1 MLLIHCLD
9 DGDDDDR
16 EELNFVVKLSERGFV
31 CVFTLLLLLLFVNE
45 SFFVFCFCLWWVT
58 MGSVLSQ
65 EEITTNIST
74 NIMDRRATVAA
85 PEEQEEK
92 CLNSETM
99 AIMLLLN
106 WAAMAVD
113 DLDEKEKWISLVSSI
128 DEPQLDVLLQMPWT
142 REVLDHFFQWLVNH
156 KLLNGNSDTCS
167 SIYHP
172 IPEISVGSSQ
182 ILAVDPADSAPSNPG
197 MGWSSTQILAVDPA
211 ESAPPNPRMCWSSS
225 QILAVDHAAGSP
237 PPILGLG
244 RSSQIPITLDPESS
258 APPSLVESSQVP
270 ELHPESSAPTPPPG
284 LTNLV
289 QHENVVAGG
298 DQESWPYQSFFNV
311 ATVGYEDHDQSSHLL
326 HVAAA
331 APCGGG
337 GGGGGGGV
345 EQPKMFADEQVSTA
359 HQSFWLHDPS
369 SANVDSGAADDMF
382 LSNLLKEAL
391 GEQEEPTPNLLPW
404 MIVDKEVPLK
414 GKQQRSTTAARKTG
428 VVGAGAP
435 LKQQQV
441 AAHSSQPVGQQQ
453 QQPGHYRGVRPRPWG
468 KFAAEIRDST
478 RQGGRLW
485 LGTFDTALEA
495 ALAYDNAALRLRG
508 SRALL
513 NFPVRAAALVNELLA
528 PPEALADD
536 CLPDVDSKPPAGAAQ
551 EQDPPQLGSAL
562 APSSSSNKLS
572 HGKRKPPARSNLHGY
587 ELQDPSSDP
596 GQVQKKCKQA
606 QYHAVPDQQASVR
619 QVQESNKSK
628 VSEQIQPSQSKSGTT
643 TIELNTDQDRL
654 LQMQQNFQN
663 RKPGMVIQKRDSQV
677 EGIKKVKELQ
687 IRCKNFASES
697 SQSPHCQN
705 LSSSTTSQED
715 DNVVAD
721 HHHQQQLQQP
731 LKSKLLSQDQ
741 EQLHHASSSKPAAGM
756 VTNPWNW
763 YPWNCSPRSPL
774 WNFSPRS
781 PLCPSPSLS
790 SPLSHYLF

>member
-1 MLLIHCLD
+1 MA
-9 DGDDDDR
+9 
-16 EELNFVVKLSERGFV
+16 V
-31 CVFTLLLLLLFVNE
+31 
-45 SFFVFCFCLWWVT
+45 
-58 MGSVLSQ
+58 
-65 EEITTNIST
+65 
-74 NIMDRRATVAA
+74 VAA
-85 PEEQEEK
+85 AAAAAAEEQEEK

-106 WAAMAVD
+106 WAAMAMD
-113 DLDEKEKWISLVSSI
+113 DFDEKEKWISLVSSI
-128 DEPQLDVLLQMPWT
+128 YEPQLDVLMQMPWT
-142 REVLDHFFQWLVNH
+142 QEVLDHFFQWLVNN
-156 KLLNGNSDTCS
+156 KLLNGNIDTCS
-167 SIYHP
+167 SIYHR
-172 IPEISVGSSQ
+172 IPEISVGSS
-182 ILAVDPADSAPSNPG
+182 
-197 MGWSSTQILAVDPA
+197 QILAVDPA

-225 QILAVDHAAGSP
+225 QILAVDHAAESPPPIPGMGWSPQILAVDRAAGSP

-244 RSSQIPITLDPESS
+244 RSSQIPVTLDPESS
-258 APPSLVESSQVP
+258 APPSLVESSQIP
-270 ELHPESSAPTPPPG
+270 ELHPESSAPTPPPPAG

-311 ATVGYEDHDQSSHLL
+311 ASVGYEDNDQSSHLL

-331 APCGGG
+331 PC
-337 GGGGGGGV
+337 GGGGGGV
-345 EQPKMFADEQVSTA
+345 EQPRMFADEQVSTA

-382 LSNLLKEAL
+382 LTNLLKEAL
-391 GEQEEPTPNLLPW
+391 GDQDLLQEEPTPNLLPW
-404 MIVDKEVPLK
+404 MIVDYKDVPLK

-435 LKQQQV
+435 LKQQEV
-441 AAHSSQPVGQQQ
+441 AACSSQPAGQQQ

-513 NFPVRAAALVNELLA
+513 NFPVRAAAIVNELLA

-536 CLPDVDSKPPAGAAQ
+536 CLPDVDSKPPAAGAAQ
-551 EQDPPQLGSAL
+551 EQDPPQLGSAS
-562 APSSSSNKLS
+562 APSSSSNKLF
-572 HGKRKPPARSNLHGY
+572 HGKRKSPARSDLHGH
-587 ELQDPSSDP
+587 ELQDPSPDP
-596 GQVQKKCKQA
+596 DQVQKKCKQ
-606 QYHAVPDQQASVR
+606 AVPDQQASVR

-628 VSEQIQPSQSKSGTT
+628 VLEQIQPSQSKLGAT
-643 TIELNTDQDRL
+643 TIESNTDQDRL
-654 LQMQQNFQN
+654 LQIQQNFQN
-663 RKPGMVIQKRDSQV
+663 RKPAMVIQKRDSQA

-697 SQSPHCQN
+697 SQLPHRRN
-705 LSSSTTSQED
+705 LSSTTTSQED

-721 HHHQQQLQQP
+721 HHHHQQLQQP
-731 LKSKLLSQDQ
+731 LKSKPLSQDQ

-756 VTNPWNW
+756 VMNPWNW

-774 WNFSPRS
+774 WNCSPRS
-781 PLCPSPSLS
+781 PLCPSPQLS
-790 SPLSHYLF
+790 SPLSYYLF

>member
-1 MLLIHCLD
+1 MC
-9 DGDDDDR
+9 
-16 EELNFVVKLSERGFV
+16 FYSVAVVVVVVVK
-31 CVFTLLLLLLFVNE
+31 E
-45 SFFVFCFCLWWVT
+45 SFFVLCFCLWCMT

-74 NIMDRRATVAA
+74 KIMDGRATVAVA
-85 PEEQEEK
+85 AAAAAAAAAEEQVEK

-113 DLDEKEKWISLVSSI
+113 DLDEKEKWMSLVSSI

-142 REVLDHFFQWLVNH
+142 QEVLDHFFQWLVNN
-156 KLLNGNSDTCS
+156 KLLNGNIDTCS
-167 SIYHP
+167 SIDHP
-172 IPEISVGSSQ
+172 IPEISAGSSQ
-182 ILAVDPADSAPSNPG
+182 ILAVDPAESAPPNLG

-211 ESAPPNPRMCWSSS
+211 ESAPPNPRTCWSSS
-225 QILAVDHAAGSP
+225 QILAVDHAAESPPPIPGMGWSSQILAFDCAAGSP
-237 PPILGLG
+237 PPIPELG
-244 RSSQIPITLDPESS
+244 RSSQI
-258 APPSLVESSQVP
+258 P
-270 ELHPESSAPTPPPG
+270 ELHPESSAPTAAAPPPAG

-298 DQESWPYQSFFNV
+298 DQVSWPYQSFFNV
-311 ATVGYEDHDQSSHLL
+311 ASVGYEDHDQSSHLL

-331 APCGGG
+331 AAAPC
-337 GGGGGGGV
+337 GGGGGV
-345 EQPKMFADEQVSTA
+345 EQPRMFADEQVSTA

-391 GEQEEPTPNLLPW
+391 GDQDLLQEEPTPNLLPW
-404 MIVDKEVPLK
+404 MIVDDKEVPLK

-441 AAHSSQPVGQQQ
+441 AAYSSQPVGRQR

-468 KFAAEIRDST
+468 KFAAEIRDSS

-513 NFPVRAAALVNELLA
+513 NFPVRAAAIVNELLA

-536 CLPDVDSKPPAGAAQ
+536 CLPDVDSKPPAAGAAQ
-551 EQDPPQLGSAL
+551 EQDPPQLGSAS
-562 APSSSSNKLS
+562 APSSSSNKLF
-572 HGKRKPPARSNLHGY
+572 HGKRKPPARSDLHGH
-587 ELQDPSSDP
+587 ELQDPPPDP
-596 GQVQKKCKQA
+596 DQVQKKCKQA
-606 QYHAVPDQQASVR
+606 KVHAVPDQQASVR

-628 VSEQIQPSQSKSGTT
+628 VSEQIRPSQSKLGTT
-643 TIELNTDQDRL
+643 TIESNTDWDRL
-654 LQMQQNFQN
+654 LQMQQNFQS
-663 RKPGMVIQKRDSQV
+663 RKPGTVIQKRDSQA

-697 SQSPHCQN
+697 SQLPHRQN
-705 LSSSTTSQED
+705 LTSTTTSQED

-721 HHHQQQLQQP
+721 HHHHQQQLQQP
-731 LKSKLLSQDQ
+731 LTSKLLSQDQ

-756 VTNPWNW
+756 VMNPWNW

-774 WNFSPRS
+774 WSFSPRS
-781 PLCPSPSLS
+781 PLCPSPPLS

>member
-1 MLLIHCLD
+1 LC
-9 DGDDDDR
+9 
-16 EELNFVVKLSERGFV
+16 FYSVAVVVVVVVVK
-31 CVFTLLLLLLFVNE
+31 E
-45 SFFVFCFCLWWVT
+45 SFFLLCFCLWWVT

-74 NIMDRRATVAA
+74 KIMDGRATVAA
-85 PEEQEEK
+85 AAAAEEQEEK
-92 CLNSETM
+92 CLNSEIM

-106 WAAMAVD
+106 WAALAVD
-113 DLDEKEKWISLVSSI
+113 DLHEKEKWISLVSSI

-142 REVLDHFFQWLVNH
+142 QEVLDHFFQWLVNN
-156 KLLNGNSDTCS
+156 KLLNGNIDTCS
-167 SIYHP
+167 SIDHP
-172 IPEISVGSSQ
+172 IPEISAGSSQ
-182 ILAVDPADSAPSNPG
+182 ILAVDPAESAPPNPG
-197 MGWSSTQILAVDPA
+197 MGWSSTHILAVDPA
-211 ESAPPNPRMCWSSS
+211 ESAPPNPRMCWSGS
-225 QILAVDHAAGSP
+225 QILAVDHAAESPPPIPGMGWSSQILAFDHAAGSP
-237 PPILGLG
+237 PPIPGLG
-244 RSSQIPITLDPESS
+244 RSSQI
-258 APPSLVESSQVP
+258 P
-270 ELHPESSAPTPPPG
+270 ELHPESSAPPPPPPPPPPG

-289 QHENVVAGG
+289 PHENVVAGG

-311 ATVGYEDHDQSSHLL
+311 ASVGYEDHDQSSHLL

-331 APCGGG
+331 APCGGR
-337 GGGGGGGV
+337 GGV
-345 EQPKMFADEQVSTA
+345 EQPRMFADEQFSTA

-391 GEQEEPTPNLLPW
+391 GDQDLLQEEPTPNLLPL
-404 MIVDKEVPLK
+404 MIVDDKEVPLK

-441 AAHSSQPVGQQQ
+441 AAYSSQPVGRQQ

-468 KFAAEIRDST
+468 KFAAEIRDSS

-513 NFPVRAAALVNELLA
+513 NFPLRAAAIVNELLA

-536 CLPDVDSKPPAGAAQ
+536 CLPDVDSKPPAAGAAQ
-551 EQDPPQLGSAL
+551 EQDPPQLGSAS
-562 APSSSSNKLS
+562 APSSSSNKLF
-572 HGKRKPPARSNLHGY
+572 HGKRKPPARSDLHGH
-587 ELQDPSSDP
+587 ELQDPSPDP
-596 GQVQKKCKQA
+596 DQVQKKCKQA
-606 QYHAVPDQQASVR
+606 QVHAVPDQQASVR

-628 VSEQIQPSQSKSGTT
+628 VLEQIQPSQSKLGTT
-643 TIELNTDQDRL
+643 TIELNTDRDRL
-654 LQMQQNFQN
+654 LQMEQNFQS
-663 RKPGMVIQKRDSQV
+663 RKPGTVIQKRDSQA

-687 IRCKNFASES
+687 IKCKNFASES
-697 SQSPHCQN
+697 SQLLHRQN
-705 LSSSTTSQED
+705 LTSTTTSQED

-721 HHHQQQLQQP
+721 HHHHQQQLQQP
-731 LKSKLLSQDQ
+731 LTSKLLSQDQ

-756 VTNPWNW
+756 VMNPWNW

-774 WNFSPRS
+774 WSFPPRS
-781 PLCPSPSLS
+781 PLCPSSPLS

>member
-1 MLLIHCLD
+1 
-9 DGDDDDR
+9 
-16 EELNFVVKLSERGFV
+16 
-31 CVFTLLLLLLFVNE
+31 
-45 SFFVFCFCLWWVT
+45 

-74 NIMDRRATVAA
+74 KIMDRRATVAVVA
-85 PEEQEEK
+85 AAAAAAAEEQEEK

-142 REVLDHFFQWLVNH
+142 REVLDHFFQWLANN
-156 KLLNGNSDTCS
+156 KLLNGNIDTCS

-182 ILAVDPADSAPSNPG
+182 ILAVDPAESAPPNPGMGWSSTQILAVDRAESAPPNPG

-225 QILAVDHAAGSP
+225 QILAFDHAAESPPPIPGMGWSSQILAVDRAPGSP
-237 PPILGLG
+237 PPIPGLG
-244 RSSQIPITLDPESS
+244 RISQIPELYPEF
-258 APPSLVESSQVP
+258 
-270 ELHPESSAPTPPPG
+270 SAPTPPPPPPPG

-289 QHENVVAGG
+289 QHENVVGGG

-311 ATVGYEDHDQSSHLL
+311 ASVGYEDHDQSSHLL

-331 APCGGG
+331 AAPC
-337 GGGGGGGV
+337 GGGGGGV
-345 EQPKMFADEQVSTA
+345 EQPSMFADEQVSTA

-369 SANVDSGAADDMF
+369 SANVDGGAADDMF

-391 GEQEEPTPNLLPW
+391 GDQDLLQEEPTPNLLPW
-404 MIVDKEVPLK
+404 MIVDEKEVPLK
-414 GKQQRSTTAARKTG
+414 GKQQHSTTAARKTG

-441 AAHSSQPVGQQQ
+441 AAYSPQPAGQQQ

-513 NFPVRAAALVNELLA
+513 NFPVRAAAVVNELLA
-528 PPEALADD
+528 PPEALPDD
-536 CLPDVDSKPPAGAAQ
+536 CLPDVDSKPPAAGAAQ
-551 EQDPPQLGSAL
+551 EQDPPQLGSAS
-562 APSSSSNKLS
+562 APSSSSNKLF
-572 HGKRKPPARSNLHGY
+572 HGKRKPPARLDLHGH
-587 ELQDPSSDP
+587 ELQDPSPDP
-596 GQVQKKCKQA
+596 DQVQKKWKQA
-606 QYHAVPDQQASVR
+606 QVHAVPDQQASVR

-628 VSEQIQPSQSKSGTT
+628 VLEQIQPSQSKSGTT
-643 TIELNTDQDRL
+643 TIESNTDQDRL

-663 RKPGMVIQKRDSQV
+663 RKPGTVIQKRDSQG

-697 SQSPHCQN
+697 SQLPHCQN
-705 LSSSTTSQED
+705 LSSTTTSQED

-731 LKSKLLSQDQ
+731 LESKVLSQDQ

-756 VTNPWNW
+756 VMNPWNW

-774 WNFSPRS
+774 WNCSPRS
-781 PLCPSPSLS
+781 PLCPSPPLS
-790 SPLSHYLF
+790 SPLSYYLF